1 MISNTDKVK
10 RSGQINRATLETI
23 MRERDKAS
31 VRTLGQTII
40 NIAVNGLTM
49 PWKASALMNG
59 QMVENMKDTGKTI

>member
-1 MISNTDKVK
+1 MISSTDKVK
-10 RSGQINRATLETI
+10 RSGQINRATSETI

-40 NIAVNGLTM
+40 NIAGNGLTM
-49 PWKASALMNG
+49 PWKASVLMNG